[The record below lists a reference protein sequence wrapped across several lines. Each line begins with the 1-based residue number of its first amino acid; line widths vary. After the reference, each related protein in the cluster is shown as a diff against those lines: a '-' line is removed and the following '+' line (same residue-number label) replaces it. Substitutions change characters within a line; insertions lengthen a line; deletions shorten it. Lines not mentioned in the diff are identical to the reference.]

1 LAEGSADSAVRVV
14 ICGRMAVSHSQKWSV
29 LSRLGPHLRK
39 HRLKLGFGVFF
50 SLCSSAFQLATPW
63 VTGKYVIDGL
73 RESITQERLIF
84 YAALIIGLTLLQGV
98 CRFFTRMMIIGVSR
112 NVEYELRNDLFAHLE
127 VLSMPFYQKN
137 KTGELMSRATNDLS
151 NVRMLLGPG
160 IMYPINTILV
170 MAFAIVLMFTIS
182 WQLTLL
188 VFLPLPLVSYS
199 VRRFGKKIHDLTEE
213 SQAKLADLSARVQES
228 MAGIRVV
235 KAFVQEK
242 QEVAEFEQMNKSLVE
257 KNREL
262 IRVTSVFY
270 PTMELMI
277 GMAVVIV
284 IWLGGRQVIQGTI
297 SLGDFVAFTMY
308 LGLLTWPM
316 IALGWVVN
324 LFERGRASMQRLN
337 YILDTAPE
345 VRDTAETISDFQ
357 VEGAIEFRNLTFSYN
372 GTPALRNISLS
383 IPKGKTVAI
392 VGATGSGKSTLVQL
406 IPRLYNAPPGSLF
419 IDGVSV
425 ERIPLET
432 LRSAIGFIPQDT
444 FLFGETIRENIAF
457 GVESASEAQVRRAAQ
472 ISNIDDDVQGFP
484 NKYETMVGERG
495 ITLSGGQKQRTAI
508 SRAVVRD
515 PKILIL
521 DDALS
526 SVDTYTEE
534 QILHELKQVMRN
546 RTSILI
552 SHRVST
558 VKEADEI
565 IVLDGGAIVERGTHA
580 ELLARGGYYAELHQ
594 RQLLEEELAVSE

>member
-1 LAEGSADSAVRVV
+1 MPGLEPKRV
-14 ICGRMAVSHSQKWSV
+14 SKWSV
-29 LSRLGPHLRK
+29 LARLMAHIRQHK
-39 HRLKLGFGVFF
+39 RRLALGLLCIICTNVF
-50 SLCSSAFQLATPW
+50 LLATPW
-63 VTGKYVIDGL
+63 VTGKYAVDGL
-73 RESITQERLIF
+73 QEAITRQKLLY
-84 YAALIIGLTLLQGV
+84 YAALIVGLTILQGV
-98 CRFFTRMMIIGVSR
+98 FRYLMRMLIIGLSR
-112 NVEYELRNDLFAHLE
+112 DIEYTLRNELFQHLE
-127 VLSMPFYQKN
+127 SLSVSFYQKN

-160 IMYPINTILV
+160 IMYTVNTGLV
-170 MAFAIVLMFTIS
+170 AALAIVLMLKIS

-188 VFLPLPLVSYS
+188 SLLPLPLVSYS
-199 VRRFGKKIHDLTEE
+199 VRRFGKRIHDLTE
-213 SQAKLADLSARVQES
+213 QAQSRLADLSARVQES
-228 MAGIRVV
+228 LAGIRVD
-235 KAFVQEK
+235 KAFVQERH
-242 QEVAEFEQMNKSLVE
+242 EIAEFERMNQSLVD

-262 IRVTSVFY
+262 IRVQSVFY

-277 GMAVVIV
+277 GVAVVIV
-284 IWLGGRQVIQGTI
+284 LWFGGREVIQGAI
-297 SLGDFVAFTMY
+297 SLGDFVAFNMY
-308 LGLLTWPM
+308 LAMLTWPM

-324 LFERGRASMQRLN
+324 LFERGRASMERLN
-337 YILDTAPE
+337 YIFDAPPDVKDE
-345 VRDTAETISDFQ
+345 ADVLSNFQ
-357 VEGAIEFRNLTFSYN
+357 VEGSIEFRNLSFAYN
-372 GTPALRNISLS
+372 GAPALRNISLS
-383 IPKGKTVAI
+383 IAKGKTVAI

-406 IPRLYNAPPGSLF
+406 IPRLYDAPPNSLF
-419 IDGVSV
+419 IDGVPV

-432 LRSAIGFIPQDT
+432 LRRAIGFIPQDT

-457 GVESASEAQVRRAAQ
+457 GVESASDADVQRSAE
-472 ISNIDDDVQGFP
+472 ISNIHEDVQSFP
-484 NKYETMVGERG
+484 NKFETMVGERG

-534 QILHELKQVMRN
+534 RILHELKQIMRH

-565 IVLDGGAIVERGTHA
+565 IVLDSGQIVERGTHA
-580 ELLARGGYYAELHQ
+580 ELLLRDGYYAELHR